1 VNIRERDVL
10 LFIITDKAKVRRP
23 PLRGEVEGVKV
34 MKDEDLRLE
43 EIESSHVLTS
53 MFPIFF
59 GEGSPRETTVY
70 YESIKRELE
79 GRPNNI

>member
-10 LFIITDKAKVRRP
+10 LFIITDKAKVRR
-23 PLRGEVEGVKV
+23 GEVEGVEV

-59 GEGSPRETTVY
+59 GEDSPRETTVY